1 MVHTRTLIKRLGGKL
16 VLPSLPDV
24 VERLQRALSDPHSS
38 MKDIGLVLVG
48 DPPLSAR
55 VLRIANS
62 AYYGLR
68 VQILDIT
75 HAATILGVDTLQS
88 IVLQIATEHLFAN
101 LEPHGEFRPQ
111 ELWKHSI
118 LTAQIAGSGLPD
130 FCKGMTR
137 AEIYSTGLLHDI
149 GSFVMHEHLRG
160 DYAACVE
167 EARETGRPQWEMEI
181 RRFGFTHAHVGEL
194 VSRRWNLP
202 KLAVQAIARH
212 HDPKVIDAE
221 EIVVPWIAAA
231 NHIAGHVIATD
242 EGAALSKPLAPALL
256 ERLGLEDSH
265 WLDVI
270 LSRALEFKNEDEA
283 REAAA

>member
-1 MVHTRTLIKRLGGKL
+1 MVNSRTLVKRLGGKL
-16 VLPSLPDV
+16 ILPSLPDV

-38 MKDIGLVLVG
+38 MQDIGSVLVG

-62 AYYGLR
+62 VYYGLR
-68 VQILDIT
+68 VRILDIT

-88 IVLQIATEHLFAN
+88 IVIQIATEQLFAN
-101 LEPHGEFRPQ
+101 LEPRAGFDPR

-118 LTAQIAGSGLPD
+118 LTAKVAGSGLPD
-130 FCKGMTR
+130 FCKGMNR

-149 GSFVMHEHLRG
+149 GSFVMHEHLGSAYAECVDEGQRRG
-160 DYAACVE
+160 I
-167 EARETGRPQWEMEI
+167 PQWEMEI

-194 VSRRWNLP
+194 VAKRWNLP
-202 KLAVQAIARH
+202 QLAVQAIARH
-212 HDPKVIDAE
+212 HDPKVVDSD

-231 NHIAGHVIATD
+231 NHIASNVVQSEDGPDLVRP
-242 EGAALSKPLAPALL
+242 LSPAMM

-265 WLDVI
+265 WLDVL
-270 LSRALEFKNEDEA
+270 LSRALEFKTEEE

>member
-1 MVHTRTLIKRLGGKL
+1 MVNTRTLVKRLGGKL
-16 VLPSLPDV
+16 ILPSLPDV

-38 MKDIGLVLVG
+38 MKDIGLVLQG

-62 AYYGLR
+62 VYYGLR
-68 VQILDIT
+68 VRILDIT

-101 LEPHGEFRPQ
+101 LEPHREFDPRV
-111 ELWKHSI
+111 LWKHSI
-118 LTAQIAGSGLPD
+118 LTAKVAGSGLPD

-149 GSFVMHEHLRG
+149 GSFVMHEHLDG
-160 DYAACVE
+160 AYAECVE
-167 EARETGRPQWEMEI
+167 EARERGLPQWEMEI

-194 VSRRWNLP
+194 VAKRWNLP
-202 KLAVQAIARH
+202 RLAIQAIARH
-212 HDPKVIDAE
+212 HDPKVVDSD

-231 NHIAGHVIATD
+231 NHIASHVVATD
-242 EGAALSKPLAPALL
+242 EGPALDQPLAPAML

-265 WLDVI
+265 WLDVL
-270 LSRALEFKNEDEA
+270 LSRALEFKDEEES
-283 REAAA
+283 RDQAA